1 MVVVLAVWMIQYITN
16 LITTVILAVLKV
28 EENCTNYHEV
38 STCTERVASKL
49 WNSLVLTK
57 QFKPVLDTQCL

>member
-1 MVVVLAVWMIQYITN
+1 MMVLVIAVWTR

-28 EENCTNYHEV
+28 EENCTNYYEV